1 MAGSSAVERSLKLI
15 LDDKGV
21 NCRLRI
27 DPGFDP
33 GELDVGSAMAFL
45 DARGVVR
52 TLIERDAVSSLINS
66 AQAEPQKPHETFVAQ
81 GTQPRPGQD
90 AKFEFSP
97 DIAQQFEKIEQ
108 RAEALR
114 KAPAPKPGGSGD
126 VPADSPVDF
135 YNVSAFVIVRRSA
148 RIGRIRPATAGVP
161 GTDVHGD
168 PIEAQNGKDLA
179 LKIGEGLQLNEENEV
194 VADVDGRLV
203 HEKNEI
209 RVEET
214 LRVEG
219 NVDFSTGNI
228 DFPGDVDILA
238 GVRDRFKVA
247 SAGSVHVKDLV
258 EAADLAVE
266 HDLTF
271 STGMAGRDIGTLHV
285 GGALRARYLD
295 GVTGTV
301 DGPCVVDREINNCDL
316 TLRATFESPGC
327 VIRGGTVSVSKRI
340 DTGELGGRG
349 GVHTILRLGWV
360 PELEEISR
368 ELLTLGESLLA
379 EVAHRPAARGT
390 IYTLG
395 RPLGKAAAA
404 WRRVAIVSLT
414 VRRGIHPG
422 VTVVLPGWTAVFK
435 SFLKGPVIIDLGPDH
450 IPRCGPLGSENPV
463 HLSKFA
469 EVERSGE
476 IVDLAGLAHRLGV
489 DLAA

>member
-1 MAGSSAVERSLKLI
+1 MAGSSEVERSLKLI
-15 LDDKGV
+15 LDETGV
-21 NCRLRI
+21 ACRLRI
-27 DPGFDP
+27 DQGSNLE
-33 GELDVGSAMAFL
+33 ELDLGSAMAFL

-52 TLIERDAVSSLINS
+52 TLIERDAVTSLIN
-66 AQAEPQKPHETFVAQ
+66 AARAEPQKAHEGPVAQ

-90 AKFEFSP
+90 ARFEFSP
-97 DIAQQFEKIEQ
+97 EIAQQFEKIEQ

-114 KAPAPKPGGSGD
+114 KSPAAKPGSPGE

-148 RIGRIRPATAGVP
+148 RIGRVRPATAGIP
-161 GTDVHGD
+161 GSDVHGD
-168 PIEAQNGKDLA
+168 PIDAQNGKDLT
-179 LKIGEGLQLNEENEV
+179 LKIGEGLQLNEDNEV

-203 HEKNEI
+203 HQKNEI

-214 LRVEG
+214 LRVDG

-258 EAADLAVE
+258 EAADLSVE
-266 HDLTF
+266 QDLTF

-301 DGPCVVDREINNCDL
+301 DGPCVIDREINNCDL
-316 TLRATFESPGC
+316 TLRSSFESPGC
-327 VIRGGTVSVSKRI
+327 VIRGGTVSVSKRV
-340 DTGELGGRG
+340 DTGEVGGRG
-349 GVHTILRLGWV
+349 GVHTNLRLGWV

-368 ELLTLGESLLA
+368 ELLTIGEGLLA
-379 EVAHRPAARGT
+379 EVAARPAARGT

-395 RPLGKAAAA
+395 RPLGKAVAA

-422 VTVVLPGWTAVFK
+422 VTLVLPGWTATFK

-450 IPRCGPLGSENPV
+450 IPRCGPLGSEHPV
-463 HLSKFA
+463 QLSKFA

-476 IVDLAGLAHRLGV
+476 IVDLAGLAHRLGL
-489 DLAA
+489 DMAA